1 MSLPDRLNL
10 YFDGSCTKNPGGIAG
25 FGWALLKDDDSE
37 FLAQFGEVCRGED
50 ATNNVAEW
58 SALLYGLRY
67 LKSVQYKGYL
77 KIYGDSQL
85 VINQI
90 NGKYKVNQKLQK
102 FYVECKDLLN
112 ELDWNA
118 TWIERDKNKR
128 CDELSKMGTQI
139 NNKEIS
145 T

>member
-1 MSLPDRLNL
+1 MNLPEKLTL

-25 FGWALLKDDDSE
+25 FGWALFKEDNTE
-37 FLAQFGEVCRGED
+37 YLAQFGEVCRGEE

-67 LKSVQYKGYL
+67 LKDMQYRGCL

-102 FYVECKDLLN
+102 FYIECKALLN

-118 TWIERDKNKR
+118 KWIERDKNKR
-128 CDELSKMGTQI
+128 CDELSKMGTLI
-139 NNKEIS
+139 NEEKS
-145 T
+145 A

>member
-1 MSLPDRLNL
+1 MPENLTL

-25 FGWALLKDDDSE
+25 FGWALFKEDKTE
-37 FLAQFGEVCRGED
+37 YLAQYGEICRGDE

-58 SALLYGLRY
+58 SALLYALRY
-67 LKSVQYKGYL
+67 LKSVGYKGYL

-90 NGKYKVNQKLQK
+90 NGKYKVNQKLEK
-102 FYVECKDLLN
+102 FFIECKDILN
-112 ELDWNA
+112 EWEWKADWVA
-118 TWIERDKNKR
+118 RDKNQR

-139 NNKEIS
+139 NKEKS